1 MNDEYDSLD
10 TVDDDFD
17 SENPNDCIIAS
28 LMGLGYPV
36 LIRKSLDDP
45 ILAINVDSLMV
56 RYK

>member
-56 RYK
+56 C